1 VSNIISSFC
10 KGINW
15 KIRIKSKQFWFALI
29 PALFLTLQAFLA
41 IFGLDFNF
49 GQITER
55 ILHFVDVLFALLT
68 IMGVVVDPTT
78 KGISDSEK
86 ARGYDEV
93 H

>member
-1 VSNIISSFC
+1 MKNFIFSFC

-15 KIRIKSKQFWFALI
+15 KIRIKSKQFWIAFI

-49 GQITER
+49 SQIAER
-55 ILHFVDVLFALLT
+55 VLNFVNVLFALLS